1 MGLFSLFVV
10 ASRPILQVLLMAL
23 VGAFLSSGYSNIF
36 KSDARRDMNKVV
48 FSVFTPA
55 LIYSSLAETVTIQE
69 IISWWFMPVNIGIVF
84 VIGTILGW
92 LIVKILRPEQY
103 LEGVVMATCSA
114 GNLGNLLL
122 IIIPAICDEDGSPFG
137 ETSICKTRALSYSSL
152 SMALGSFFIW
162 SHTYSLMRKSG
173 ILYEKLR
180 HDDELPISSDQNP
193 DTIKVED
200 GEASKGTDQDAENQ
214 IIVPLLSGEELGK
227 KKSKFWEKLNDTL
240 HMIYEELLAPPNIAA
255 IIGFVIGVIPWLKSL
270 LIGDTAP
277 LRVIQDSLTSL
288 GAGTIP
294 CITLI
299 LGGNLMEG
307 LRKSTLKPMLIL
319 SILFIKYIILPLVGI
334 AIVKAAAQL
343 GFLPKDPLYHY
354 LLMIQFSLPPAMNIG
369 TMAQLFNVGQDE
381 CSVIFLWTY
390 LAATPALSFW
400 STIYLGILS

>member
-1 MGLFSLFVV
+1 
-10 ASRPILQVLLMAL
+10 
-23 VGAFLSSGYSNIF
+23 
-36 KSDARRDMNKVV
+36 
-48 FSVFTPA
+48 
-55 LIYSSLAETVTIQE
+55 
-69 IISWWFMPVNIGIVF
+69 
-84 VIGTILGW
+84 
-92 LIVKILRPEQY
+92 
-103 LEGVVMATCSA
+103 
-114 GNLGNLLL
+114 
-122 IIIPAICDEDGSPFG
+122 
-137 ETSICKTRALSYSSL
+137 
-152 SMALGSFFIW
+152 MALGSFFIW

-255 IIGFVIGVIPWLKSL
+255 IIGFIIGVIPWLKSL

-354 LLMIQFSLPPAMNIG
+354 LLMIQFSLPPAMNMG